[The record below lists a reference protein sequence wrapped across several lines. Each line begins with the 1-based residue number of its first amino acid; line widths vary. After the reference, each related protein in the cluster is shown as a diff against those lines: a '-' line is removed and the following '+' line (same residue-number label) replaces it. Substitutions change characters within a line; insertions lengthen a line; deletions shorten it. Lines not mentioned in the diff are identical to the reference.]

1 MNFSPWLALVISL
14 PGQSA
19 TPRMRIWRALKALG
33 TVVVRDGVY
42 LLPASEAGKNALATQ
57 AREVEQSGG
66 SAYLVN
72 WDVPDAQEN
81 ARLIALF
88 DRSADYARLLVAI
101 EELKA
106 RLPDAGATPAIQRG
120 LRQCRRDF
128 AAIAAI
134 DHFPGTAKG
143 HAEQVL
149 REVEASVAALVSPY
163 EPQARAGEI
172 ARLAPADYQGRLW
185 VTRARP
191 WVDRLASA
199 WLIKRFIDRQARFL
213 WLREPGDCPREALGF
228 DFDGGAFTHVGAR
241 VTFEVLLASFGLES
255 DVALARLAA
264 IVHYLDVGGMA
275 PPEAA
280 GLEALLRGARQ
291 RHADDDALLAQ
302 AQKIFDF
309 LYAGVIEEQP

>member
-1 MNFSPWLALVISL
+1 MNQAPWLALIISL

-19 TPRMRIWRALKALG
+19 TPRMRIWRALKSLG
-33 TVVVRDGVY
+33 TAVVRDGVY
-42 LLPASEAGKNALATQ
+42 LLPANDASQNALATQ
-57 AREVEQSGG
+57 AREVQQSGG

-88 DRSADYARLLVAI
+88 DRSADYARLVTAL
-101 EELKA
+101 EELKG
-106 RLPDAGATPAIQRG
+106 RLSDAGATPAIQRT

-134 DHFPGTAKG
+134 DHFPGATKG

-149 REVEASVAALVSPY
+149 REIEAAVAALVSPH
-163 EPQARAGEI
+163 EPHARTGEI
-172 ARLAPADYQGRLW
+172 PRLAPADYQGRLW
-185 VTRARP
+185 ATRARP

-199 WLIKRFIDRQARFL
+199 WLIKRFIDARARFL

-228 DFDGGAFTHVGAR
+228 DFDGAAFTHVGGR
-241 VTFEVLLASFGLES
+241 VTFEVLLASFGFEN
-255 DVALARLAA
+255 DAGLARIGAV
-264 IVHYLDVGGMA
+264 VHYLDVGGIA

-280 GLEALLRGARQ
+280 GVEALLRGARQ

-309 LYAGVIEEQP
+309 LYAGVIEE